1 MGLQVSLDEKK
12 VPKEWQA
19 MFKTMKFSRGEV
31 KKLHDIF
38 DKLDTK
44 QKGGIDIVEW
54 LTFLDL
60 ERNTFTERI
69 FRTFDKDGNRVL
81 DFYEFVVSLWKFCTL
96 GEGSI
101 SKLYMTFVNA
111 PSSDA
116 RDTAQQH
123 VLR

>member
-19 MFKTMKFSRGEV
+19 IFKNMKLSRKEI
-31 KKLHDIF
+31 KQLHEKF
-38 DKLDTK
+38 EKLDMK
-44 QKGGIDIVEW
+44 RKGGIDIVEW

-69 FRTFDKDGNRVL
+69 FCTFDRDGNRIL

-101 SKLYMTFVNA
+101 SKI
-111 PSSDA
+111 
-116 RDTAQQH
+116 
-123 VLR
+123 